1 MRRKP
6 QAKRQNHGGEQK
18 NRKQNVNTLG
28 KSHNGQG
35 VAAKTA
41 NETANTWSRGT
52 NYYHLSPHIR
62 AHVLCAPP
70 RARYVFLRDAEW
82 ANNWTVVENLA
93 EIGKKLRGDGECSQG
108 YIHPLPNP

>member
-1 MRRKP
+1 VRRKP
-6 QAKRQNHGGEQK
+6 QAKRQNRGGEQK

-52 NYYHLSPHIR
+52 QNGQ
-62 AHVLCAPP
+62 
-70 RARYVFLRDAEW
+70 
-82 ANNWTVVENLA
+82 T
-93 EIGKKLRGDGECSQG
+93 IGQWLKTLQKLVKS
-108 YIHPLPNP
+108 